1 MCEKLRNIEQLTP
14 DHRSLVFSASSL
26 HTVLVQVFA
35 SHYGWTFCK
44 KSEQTR
50 VNVKWNI
57 SDCKVV
63 INQLSVHV
71 SLNCTSC
78 VFNED

>member
-1 MCEKLRNIEQLTP
+1 MGENLRDIEQLTP
-14 DHRSLVFSASSL
+14 DHQPLVFAASSL

-44 KSEQTR
+44 K
-50 VNVKWNI
+50 WNI
-57 SDCKVV
+57 SDWKVV
-63 INQLSVHV
+63 INQLSVHA